1 MLPGRNTSQLLDAAP
16 SFSLYPPAD
25 LGFRLFGALDFGEPS
40 TEGIPIGAFSGP
52 THKFA

>member
-16 SFSLYPPAD
+16 SFSLCPPAD
-25 LGFRLFGALDFGEPS
+25 LGFRIFGALDFGEPS